1 MRDADAALKHAIYMR
16 EWILKPG
23 NRERK
28 RKSNKKYYEKIKSS
42 GELKIQNSER
52 NRFRKHGTT
61 KENFMN
67 MVEAQGNG
75 CALCK
80 APGTWETLVIDH
92 DHQCCPKQFSC
103 GNCIRGALCKK
114 CNTALGLLGDTIES
128 LQAAADY
135 VKNYTR

>member
-1 MRDADAALKHAIYMR
+1 MTKELSTTKAAIYMR
-16 EWILKPG
+16 EWIERPG

-28 RKSNKKYYEKIKSS
+28 KQGNERYYLKTKES
-42 GELKIQNSER
+42 GKLAKDNSEK

-61 KENFMN
+61 KEKFMN
-67 MVEAQGNG
+67 MIETQGNG

-80 APGTWETLVIDH
+80 APGTWETLVVDH